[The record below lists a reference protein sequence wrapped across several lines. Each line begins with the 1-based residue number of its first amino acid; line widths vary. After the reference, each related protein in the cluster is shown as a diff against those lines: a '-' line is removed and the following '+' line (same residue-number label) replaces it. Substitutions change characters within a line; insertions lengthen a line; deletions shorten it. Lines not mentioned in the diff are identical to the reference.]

1 MINIRPPSSFWGDI
15 SDIDSTRCRLVFVI
29 WGQIKSDLRTHAL
42 MYVSHW
48 FKSKLSDRTYVEY
61 TANYTHSDGS
71 YDFPYL
77 NKSQLQKPSTYTNL
91 KKPMYV

>member
-1 MINIRPPSSFWGDI
+1 MINIRPPFSFWGDI

-42 MYVSHW
+42 IYVSHW
-48 FKSKLSDRTYVEY
+48 FKSKLSDRTYDRVY
-61 TANYTHSDGS
+61 TANYTNSDGS

-77 NKSQLQKPSTYTNL
+77 NKSQLQIEPLTY
-91 KKPMYV
+91 KKSMYV